1 MFNCFFSCSSYFIYS
16 GIEKA
21 PADPA
26 AREAL
31 WVNRSSEVQSNKI
44 CCLSFQI
51 GFRYSEPKQYSRSP
65 LRDLGVNALIII
77 KELRIWCREGPSTG
91 YLRQYS
97 QRIHSVSVIK
107 NCFVCLGTKVKRTPS
122 LEDKSWQETIRLP
135 LNCLSL
141 VSDFNQIRDASK
153 ILGTN
158 SDMKFWKNLRNGS
171 RSPCGGAAKYE
182 EANPPYSE
190 LF

>member
-1 MFNCFFSCSSYFIYS
+1 MFNCFFSRSSYLIYN
-16 GIEKA
+16 GTEKA

-31 WVNRSSEVQSNKI
+31 WVNRVSDVQSNKI

-51 GFRYSEPKQYSRSP
+51 GFRYSDPRQYSRSP

-77 KELRIWCREGPSTG
+77 KELRIWCREGAPTG
-91 YLRQYS
+91 YLRQCS
-97 QRIHSVSVIK
+97 QRIHSVPI
-107 NCFVCLGTKVKRTPS
+107 TKAVLSPS
-122 LEDKSWQETIRLP
+122 ARMSWEHWLLKTSHGKKPHTYVRLQV
-135 LNCLSL
+135 NCLSF

-158 SDMKFWKNLRNGS
+158 SDMKF
-171 RSPCGGAAKYE
+171 
-182 EANPPYSE
+182 
-190 LF
+190 